1 MAPTRALDRPVK
13 TSGLLSIPHAL
24 FHSLKGSG
32 PIALLMKQ
40 LLRCRPRYS
49 ESRCDIGQ
57 AARHEDSRSR
67 NKMVAGGADD
77 AHLRV
82 ARRRSYNDN

>member
-49 ESRCDIGQ
+49 ESRCDIDKPL
-57 AARHEDSRSR
+57 AT
-67 NKMVAGGADD
+67 KTVAVEIKWWLVVPMTLTSG
-77 AHLRV
+77 
-82 ARRRSYNDN
+82 